1 MRRLIAAS
9 LVVAAVIVAALAG
22 TAAAADDTLV
32 LYTSQPNT
40 DAQATAD
47 AFMAANPG
55 VKVDWVRDGTP
66 KIIAKLRAEIEAGS
80 PQPDVLLISDMVTME
95 SLKRDNLLA
104 AYPGAPVAGYDPA
117 IMDKDFTYFSTK
129 LITTGIVYNTKAAMK
144 PQSWLDLTKPAAK
157 DEVTMPSP
165 LASGAA
171 MIHTM
176 TLAGNL
182 PGGWDFYTALAKNGA
197 VAAGANGDVET
208 AVAGGDKLY
217 GMIVDYLPIREAAKG
232 APVAFVFPK
241 EGVSAVTEPVAI
253 LKSARH
259 PDLAKKFVDFV
270 LSQQGQQLWSRLGY
284 IPADPKVAL
293 PPGYPDRSAIKVL
306 PYDPAAAV
314 TDDAQNKQKFA
325 DIFAQ

>member
-1 MRRLIAAS
+1 MEPFMRRLIAAS
-9 LVVAAVIVAALAG
+9 LVLVALA
-22 TAAAADDTLV
+22 APALAADETLV

-80 PQPDVLLISDMVTME
+80 PQPDVLLISDVVTME
-95 SLKRDNLLA
+95 SLKQDNLLA
-104 AYPGAPVAGYDPA
+104 AYPTAPVGGYDPA

-129 LITTGIVYNTKAAMK
+129 LITTGIVYNTKATMR
-144 PQSWLDLTKPAAK
+144 PESWFDLTTPAAK
-157 DEVTMPSP
+157 DQVTMPSP
-165 LASGAA
+165 LSSGAA
-171 MIHTM
+171 MIHTV

-182 PGGWDFYTALAKNGA
+182 TGGWDFYTALAKNGA

-259 PDLAKKFVDFV
+259 PELARKFVDFV
-270 LSQQGQQLWSRLGY
+270 LSEAGQKLWSKLGY

-293 PPGYPDRSAIKVL
+293 PPGYPDRAAIKVL
-306 PYDPAAAV
+306 PYDAAAAV
-314 TDDAQNKQKFA
+314 ANDAENKQKFS

>member
-1 MRRLIAAS
+1 MRSLFAAG
-9 LVVAAVIVAALAG
+9 LVLAALA
-22 TAAAADDTLV
+22 APALADDNTLV

-66 KIIAKLRAEIEAGS
+66 KVIAKLRAEIAAGS
-80 PQPDVLLISDMVTME
+80 PQPDVLLISDVVTME
-95 SLKRDNLLA
+95 SLKKGDLLLPDPEA
-104 AYPGAPVAGYDPA
+104 KVAGYDPA
-117 IMDKDFTYFSTK
+117 IMDKDHTYFSTK
-129 LITTGIVYNTKAAMK
+129 LITTGIVYNKKATLV
-144 PQSWLDLTKPAAK
+144 PTSWEDLTKPEARNQ
-157 DEVTMPSP
+157 VVMPSP

-171 MIHTM
+171 MIHAV
-176 TLAGNL
+176 TLTSNL
-182 PGGWDFYTALAKNGA
+182 PEGWDYYSALQKNGA
-197 VAAGANGDVET
+197 VAGGANGDVET

-253 LKSARH
+253 LKSAKH
-259 PDLAKKFVDFV
+259 PDLARKFVDFV
-270 LSQQGQQLWSRLGY
+270 LSEDGQKLWSKLGY

-293 PPGYPDRSAIKVL
+293 PPGYPDRASIKVL
-306 PYDPAAAV
+306 PYDAAKAV
-314 TDDAQNKQKFA
+314 ADDADNKQKFG
-325 DIFAQ
+325 DIFGQ